1 MSDPMSTLRR
11 TRESHLALLVEMRSR
26 LSRMRATRFQ
36 SMVIAH
42 EARRIRE
49 KTPQIPSEEEGK

>member
-1 MSDPMSTLRR
+1 MNRLLSTLRR
-11 TRESHLALLVEMRSR
+11 TRESHLALLLEMRSR

-42 EARRIRE
+42 EARQIRE
-49 KTPQIPSEEEGK
+49 KITSEEEGK